1 MTISDAP
8 VARPSTP
15 TDAPSGPSLLERY
28 RAVRAFTLLLT
39 RGLAPE
45 DLVVQSMED
54 VSPTKWHLAHTSWF
68 WEVFVLEPHLEGY
81 EALDPDYHFL
91 FNSYYVQAGE
101 RHCRAQRGWLS
112 RPTVAQVLDYR
123 AHVDRG
129 MNELLAAGET
139 EGDLRELVELGLN
152 HEQQHQELILTDLK
166 HVFGV
171 NPLRP
176 VYHAPPEPAS
186 NLGGP
191 GPRPA
196 VEAESPPLRFV
207 PFEGGVHEIG
217 HPNAGRL
224 PDRDAPFSYDNEGP
238 VHRRFLE
245 PFALADRLVTN
256 GEYLAFMADGGYRR
270 PELWMSAGWAAR
282 LAHGWTEPF
291 YWEEREGQWWSF
303 TLGGMRP
310 LDPGEPVVH
319 LTWYEADAYARWAG
333 ARLPREDEWEVAAR
347 AALAAGAPLDG
358 NLADARRF
366 HPAPAP
372 PCVAD
377 PGGAGGRNEARTPS
391 AATLRQLFGDCW
403 EWTSSDYAP
412 YPGYRPAPGAV
423 GEYNGKFMTG
433 QYVLRGGSC
442 ATSRS
447 HLRVTYRNF
456 FPPDAAWQFTGLRLA
471 RD

>member
-1 MTISDAP
+1 MDP
-8 VARPSTP
+8 VE
-15 TDAPSGPSLLERY
+15 PSLLRQFQD
-28 RAVRAFTLLLT
+28 VRAFTTELT
-39 RGLAPE
+39 LGLAPE
-45 DLVVQSMED
+45 DQVVQSMED

-68 WEVFVLEPHLEGY
+68 WEVFVLEPWLEGY
-81 EALDPDYHFL
+81 EPLNREFHYL
-91 FNSYYVQAGE
+91 FNSYYVQAGA

-112 RPTVAQVLDYR
+112 RPTVAEVMDYR

-129 MNELLAAGET
+129 MTALLASLEDGLEDGS
-139 EGDLRELVELGLN
+139 GDTGPGAVGDHRHRELRERVELGLN

-176 VYHAPPEPAS
+176 VYR
-186 NLGGP
+186 P
-191 GPRPA
+191 GAVTTPPA
-196 VEAESPPLRFV
+196 VPTVPPRFV
-207 PFEGGVHEIG
+207 TFEGGVHEIG
-217 HPNAGRL
+217 HPHAGSL
-224 PDRDAPFSYDNEGP
+224 PEPGAPFSYDNEGP

-256 GEYLAFMADGGYRR
+256 AEYQAFMADGGYHR

-282 LAHGWTEPF
+282 LAHGWTSPF
-291 YWEEREGQWWSF
+291 YWEEREGAWWSF
-303 TLGGMRP
+303 TLSGMRP
-310 LDPGEPVVH
+310 LHPNAPAVH

-333 ARLPREDEWEVAAR
+333 ARLPREEEWEVAAR
-347 AALAAGAPLDG
+347 AALAAGVSMDG
-358 NLADARRF
+358 NLADAGRF
-366 HPAPAP
+366 HPAPAA
-372 PCVAD
+372 VTSA
-377 PGGAGGRNEARTPS
+377 AGGPAS
-391 AATLRQLFGDCW
+391 LRQLFGDCW
-403 EWTSSDYAP
+403 EWTASDYAP
-412 YPGYRPAPGAV
+412 YPGYRPSPGAV